1 MFGTGNSFEPDQ
13 VENPTARFG
22 FTYRILGG
30 VKMSFPP
37 LR

>member
-1 MFGTGNSFEPDQ
+1 MFSQGGSFEPDQ
-13 VENPTARFG
+13 AEDPKVRFG